1 MRVRRASPA
10 PGSVHAPQSSTD
22 PTSTPARG
30 RTDMTLRKLWL
41 VFAQAVTVAM
51 AVLFVVA
58 TLRPELLGPR
68 APALAAPPGAV
79 VINQAGEPAPAAGAA
94 VKANS
99 FSAAVQRASPA
110 VVNVSTARQG
120 SGGPGSPLA
129 NDPLFRRFFGEQDKD
144 DERRTRGM
152 GSGVIV
158 SPQGYILTNYH
169 VIDGMDEIVVSLNDG
184 RDLRA
189 KAVGSD
195 PETDL
200 AVLKVE
206 GGTLPAIT
214 FGTLDAVQTGDVV
227 LAIGNPLGVGK
238 TVTMG
243 IVSALGRTGLGINTF
258 ENFIQTDAAI
268 NQGNSG
274 GALVDTAGNLIGINT
289 AILSGTGGSI
299 GIGFA
304 IPVSTAKTVMQ
315 QIIENGTVT
324 RGFIGVEA
332 REITPELVKEAKLA
346 VAGGGAFVARV
357 LPDGPADRGG
367 VRAGDVLLAINGK
380 PVADP
385 SGMLNIVAE
394 LAPGSQATMKLK
406 RGEKEVD
413 VGVTVARRPPAPTVR
428 RR

>member
-1 MRVRRASPA
+1 
-10 PGSVHAPQSSTD
+10 
-22 PTSTPARG
+22 
-30 RTDMTLRKLWL
+30 MTLRKLWL

-51 AVLFVVA
+51 AALFVVA
-58 TLRPELLGPR
+58 TLKPDLLSGRPGPAG
-68 APALAAPPGAV
+68 APFPAVPV
-79 VINQAGEPAPAAGAA
+79 VISQSGESPRVEGA
-94 VKANS
+94 KANS

-110 VVNVSTARQG
+110 VVNVSTTRDQRGIA
-120 SGGPGSPLA
+120 GPSIP
-129 NDPLFRRFFGEQDKD
+129 NDPLFRRFFGDPGSPD
-144 DERRTRGM
+144 DEPRPRGGL

-158 SPQGYILTNYH
+158 SPQGYILTNNH
-169 VIDGMDEIVVSLNDG
+169 VVEGMDEIVVSLNDG

-189 KAVGSD
+189 RTVGVD

-214 FGTLDAVQTGDVV
+214 FGALDNVQTGDVV

-243 IVSALGRTGLGINTF
+243 IVSATGRTGLGINTF

-304 IPVSTAKTVMQ
+304 IPVNTAQTVLR
-315 QIIENGTVT
+315 QIIENGAVT

-332 REITPELVKEAKLA
+332 RDITPELVREAKI
-346 VAGGGAFVARV
+346 VPGSGAFVARV
-357 LPDGPADRGG
+357 VPDGPAERGG
-367 VRAGDVLLAINGK
+367 VRSGDVLVAINGK

-385 SGMLNIVAE
+385 AAMLNIVAD
-394 LAPGSQATMKLK
+394 LAPGSQATMKLR
-406 RGEKEVD
+406 RGEKDVD
-413 VGVTVARRPPAPTVR
+413 VGVTVGRRPAAPGVKR
-428 RR
+428 R

>member
-1 MRVRRASPA
+1 MTIRR
-10 PGSVHAPQSSTD
+10 
-22 PTSTPARG
+22 
-30 RTDMTLRKLWL
+30 LWL
-41 VFAQAVTVAM
+41 VFAQAVTIAM

-58 TLRPELLGPR
+58 TLKPELLPGRVTVPGGTAPGP
-68 APALAAPPGAV
+68 V
-79 VINQAGEPAPAAGAA
+79 VISESREPAPAAA
-94 VKANS
+94 KAGS
-99 FSAAVQRASPA
+99 YSAAVQRAAPA
-110 VVNVSTARQG
+110 VVNVSTAREG
-120 SGGPGSPLA
+120 RGAANNPLL
-129 NDPLFRRFFGEQDKD
+129 NDPMFRRFFGEQGSPD
-144 DERRTRGM
+144 DERRARGM

-189 KAVGSD
+189 KAVGAD

-200 AVLKVE
+200 AVLKVD

-214 FGTLDAVQTGDVV
+214 FGALESVQTGDVV

-304 IPVSTAKTVMQ
+304 IPVNTAQTVMK
-315 QIIENGTVT
+315 QIIESGAVT

-332 REITPELVKEAKLA
+332 REITPELIKEAKLA
-346 VAGGGAFVARV
+346 IGGGAFVARV

-380 PVADP
+380 PVPDP
-385 SGMLNIVAE
+385 SAMLNIVAE
-394 LAPGSQATMKLK
+394 LAPGSQATMKLR

-413 VGVTVARRPPAPTVR
+413 IGVTVARRPPAPTVR